1 VVISV
6 EAPIGMVVVDSI
18 ATAYQAVAFIEN
30 DCIAYEDLPAI
41 ATIEEVI
48 KQAIGEARKELTGE
62 DAWI

>member
-1 VVISV
+1 
-6 EAPIGMVVVDSI
+6 MVVVDSI